1 MEIGDAV
8 AKPLAVVVDEVPETT
23 TLLIQ
28 DVSPRVGR
36 AAAYWSGHYA
46 GWTVI
51 ASCADGLRLDDS
63 SVVEVAVI
71 PSESFTKSV
80 EKEVARDEFRD
91 AVDCEDR
98 PYR

>member
-1 MEIGDAV
+1 MEIGNAV
-8 AKPLAVVVDEVPETT
+8 GKPLAVVVEEVPETT

-36 AAAYWSGHYA
+36 EAAYWSGHHA

-63 SVVEVAVI
+63 SIVEVAVI
-71 PSESFTKSV
+71 PSESFTNAV
-80 EKEVARDEFRD
+80 QRDVARDEFLT